1 LKRILKAAGAIMK
14 GCLKVDNS
22 HRKFPKAAANNNKKI
37 FEKLSTFWKLVD
49 VAINGFWKLF
59 HASNIGF

>member
-14 GCLKVDNS
+14 GS
-22 HRKFPKAAANNNKKI
+22 FRKPLQTIIKKI